1 MDWESHSKRQCLRAR
16 TCLYPD
22 GACRKSTTGAAMDA
36 ASPFLIDISA
46 KKKEKKLKFNPLFK
60 RLKLSEIKHFQ
71 SLV

>member
-1 MDWESHSKRQCLRAR
+1 
-16 TCLYPD
+16 
-22 GACRKSTTGAAMDA
+22 MDA